1 MGAFDCLLQTDFLA
15 WFEETL
21 PYHLDELSPDQR
33 RRRRFYVS
41 DRYERWECEVLEP
54 AERQRRIPTLITDLA
69 SPDATT
75 RSLAY
80 FHLRL
85 WTGQSFGHA
94 WKGHQSMRP
103 TQKEGREM
111 QPDWTNWWA
120 TSDASSR

>member
-1 MGAFDCLLQTDFLA
+1 MNLSIHRLA
-15 WFEETL
+15 L
-21 PYHLDELSPDQR
+21 PHPCRWSGKNKFKGHRHR
-33 RRRRFYVS
+33 RRIVRN
-41 DRYERWECEVLEP
+41 P
-54 AERQRRIPTLITDLA
+54 ERQRRIPTLITDLA